1 MKIELKTVLLIIF
14 ISSLLGLTYN
24 YFSPTGIPIFPEQKT
39 LKQASDSLFYSSS
52 QDSSETQNI
61 DTGKQNDVQNNDK
74 IKKESPRISL
84 KNDKEKTTANAEVKK
99 VEKKNVQTEPL
110 SINLKQAYILYKK
123 NVLFIDAR
131 EPEDYKVAHIK
142 NAINIP
148 MDHFEDYEY
157 MLKKIDKKQQI
168 VTYCAGS
175 ECDLSIVL
183 GNVMFDRGYKKLYV
197 FFGGWNDWL
206 KAKYPIESSENK
218 NEKSIN

>member
-1 MKIELKTVLLIIF
+1 
-14 ISSLLGLTYN
+14 
-24 YFSPTGIPIFPEQKT
+24 
-39 LKQASDSLFYSSS
+39 
-52 QDSSETQNI
+52 
-61 DTGKQNDVQNNDK
+61 
-74 IKKESPRISL
+74 
-84 KNDKEKTTANAEVKK
+84 
-99 VEKKNVQTEPL
+99 
-110 SINLKQAYILYKK
+110 
-123 NVLFIDAR
+123 
-131 EPEDYKVAHIK
+131 
-142 NAINIP
+142 
-148 MDHFEDYEY
+148 